1 MIDTHTHIYLSEFDK
16 DRHEAVQRAKA
27 ENISAI
33 LLPNIDKD
41 SIAAMKQTASQ
52 FPDII
57 YMMMGLHPTSVD
69 ADFESQLE
77 IIKQELDTEK
87 YIAVG
92 EIGMDLYWDKQFA
105 EQQKIAFIQQCNWAV
120 EKKLPVSI
128 HLRSAHNEVVSALN
142 SMAEMPKGVFHC
154 FGGSVTEALEVINM
168 GFHLGIGG
176 VVTFKNT
183 KLRNVLKHIDPKH
196 IVLETDAPYLAPH
209 PFRGKRNE
217 PAYLKN
223 IVETLAGVYQIPPQ
237 ELDEI
242 FSENAQKLYGLS

>member
-1 MIDTHTHIYLSEFDK
+1 MIDTHTHIYLSEFDD
-16 DRHEAVQRAKA
+16 DRQETVQRAKA
-27 ENISAI
+27 ENVSAM
-33 LLPNIDKD
+33 LLPNIDVD
-41 SIAAMKQTASQ
+41 SILAMNETAKQ
-52 FPDII
+52 FPDSI
-57 YMMMGLHPTSVD
+57 YMMMGLHPTSVN
-69 ADFESQLE
+69 ANFESQLE
-77 IIKQELDTEK
+77 IIKRELDTGK

-105 EQQKIAFIQQCNWAV
+105 EQQKIAFTQQCNWAV

-128 HLRSAHNEVVSALN
+128 HLRGAYNEVVSALEN
-142 SMAEMPKGVFHC
+142 MSETPKGVFHC
-154 FGGSVTEALEVINM
+154 FGGSVPEALEVISL
-168 GFHLGIGG
+168 GFKLGIGG

-183 KLRNVLKHIDPKH
+183 NLRNVLKHIDPKH

-223 IVETLAGVYQIPPQ
+223 ILETLAGVYQIPPH

-242 FSENAQKLYGLS
+242 FSENAQKLYGI

>member
-1 MIDTHTHIYLSEFDK
+1 MIDTHTHIYLSDFDE
-16 DRHEAVQRAKA
+16 DRQEAVQRAKSD
-27 ENISAI
+27 NINAI

-41 SIAAMKQTASQ
+41 SIAAMNETAIQ
-52 FPDII
+52 FPNYI
-57 YMMMGLHPTSVD
+57 YMMMGLHPTSVN
-69 ADFESQLE
+69 ADFESHLE
-77 IIKQELDTEK
+77 IIKQELDTGK

-120 EKKLPVSI
+120 EKNLPVSI
-128 HLRSAHNEVVSALN
+128 HLRNAHNEVVSALKC
-142 SMAEMPKGVFHC
+142 MPKMPKGVFHC
-154 FGGSVTEALEVINM
+154 FGGSVDEALDVINM
-168 GFHLGIGG
+168 GFKLGIGG

-183 KLRNVLKHIDPKH
+183 NLRNVLKHIDPKH

-217 PAYLKN
+217 PAYLKL
-223 IVETLAGVYQIPPQ
+223 VLETLADVYQLPLF

-242 FSENAQKLYGLS
+242 INENARKLYGI